1 MRFFRIERDGTTSYA
16 RASQTDELELLS
28 AAPWAGGSGTGVR
41 LPFPLARGAASV
53 DGPGIRLLAPV
64 DPSKI
69 VCVGRNY
76 AAHAKELGNEVPSE
90 PLLFLKPPTSLLG
103 PDAAIVTPP
112 SSQRVEHEAE
122 IGIVIGT
129 RLKSVDESQALR
141 GIFGVTCLN
150 DVTARDL
157 QRKDVQFTR
166 AKSFDT
172 FCPVGPWIETESA
185 LEQLTVTG
193 RVNGVVRQSGTVGQ
207 MVFPIARLI
216 SFISHVMTLEPGDL
230 IATGT
235 PEGVGPLVAG
245 DVVEIEVSGVGV
257 LRNTV
262 TSAAR

>member
-1 MRFFRIERDGTTSYA
+1 MRYLRIEHGGAASYA
-16 RASQTDELELLS
+16 RATNGDDLELLS
-28 AAPWAGGSGTGVR
+28 AAPWAGGSATGKRVSR
-41 LPFPLARGAASV
+41 EAS
-53 DGPGIRLLAPV
+53 RLLAPV
-64 DPSKI
+64 EPSKI

-90 PLLFLKPPTSLLG
+90 PLLFLKPPSSLLG
-103 PDAAIVTPP
+103 PGATIVSPR
-112 SSQRVEHEAE
+112 SSERVEHEAE

-129 RLKSVDESQALR
+129 RLQAVDERRALA
-141 GIFGVTCLN
+141 GIFGTTCIN

-185 LEQLTVTG
+185 LEELTVTG
-193 RVNGVVRQSGTVGQ
+193 RVNGVLRQSGSVGQ
-207 MVFPIARLI
+207 LVFPIARLI

-235 PEGVGPLVAG
+235 PEGVGPLVDG
-245 DVVEIEVSGVGV
+245 DVVEVEVSGVGV

-262 TSAAR
+262 ARAAG